1 MPSVRLAR
9 TEADL
14 QPPATAEA
22 LLFDWDGTLF
32 DNHHFNYLVMRDALS
47 AYGVRV
53 TEEWF
58 QENAG
63 HAARTMI
70 SLAGEHLDP
79 LQVLA
84 RRDELAEA
92 LVHEVKPVAAVHALL
107 TQHCNRRLAVVT
119 GSERSNIEAT
129 LRHFGLTFDTIVSR
143 DLLSRGKPDPEG
155 YLLALRKLGV
165 EAGRAVVYE
174 DSDQGIDAALAAG
187 IDVIDVRGLG

>member
-1 MPSVRLAR
+1 MPSVTLAL
-9 TEADL
+9 TETDL
-14 QPPATAEA
+14 QPLPSIEA
-22 LLFDWDGTLF
+22 LIFDWDGTLF
-32 DNHHFNYLVMRDALS
+32 DNHHFNYLVMRDAL
-47 AYGVRV
+47 AADGVSI
-53 TEEWF
+53 TEAWF

-63 HAARTMI
+63 HPARTMVAR
-70 SLAGEHLDP
+70 AGEGLDP
-79 LQVLA
+79 LRVLA
-84 RRDELAEA
+84 RRDELAET

-107 TQHCNRRLAVVT
+107 TQHRNRKLAVVT

-129 LRHFGLTFDTIVSR
+129 LRHFGLTFDTIVSQ